1 MSIKIMN
8 AVWQL
13 SKQKGTPLL
22 LMIAIADNAN
32 DGGEAWPGIEYLAHK
47 IRMSERQTQRLV
59 RDLEKTDELIVE
71 RGGGRGNAHRYFILF
86 GKTPDEIATLRAR
99 EKKGDKMSPFPKEI
113 PARQPRAIKGD
124 KLSPFPED
132 AKAQPAEPI
141 KGDKMTPFPTETPEL
156 KGDTQVQKGDI
167 FGLKGD
173 TAMSPEPINR
183 QEPKEV
189 VVRVQNPPPENE
201 FSRAVDAI
209 YQQATGSPPSQEI
222 LTRLAWQAGE
232 CDPDAQKHNQN
243 GQAWVLAALR
253 ESVGRADDLLAYTL
267 AILARWCQDGP
278 QSDNRPKRPAYRPA
292 GKKGASPHEKS
303 TQTAPRQPLYQPDF

>member
-13 SKQKGTPLL
+13 SRQKGTPLL

-71 RGGGRGNAHRYFILF
+71 RGGGRGNAHRYFILV

-124 KLSPFPED
+124 KLSPFPEE

-141 KGDKMTPFPTETPEL
+141 KGDKMTPFPTETLEL

-189 VVRVQNPPPENE
+189 VVMVQNPPSENA
-201 FSRAVDAI
+201 FSKAAEEI
-209 YQQATGSPPSQEI
+209 YKQATGSPPSHEI

-232 CDPDAQKHNQN
+232 CDPDARKHNQD

-267 AILARWCQDGP
+267 AILARWCQEGP
-278 QSDNRPKRPAYRPA
+278 QSDNRTKRPAYRPA
-292 GKKGASPHEKS
+292 GKKGSNPHEKFPK
-303 TQTAPRQPLYQPDF
+303 AAANKPLYQPDF